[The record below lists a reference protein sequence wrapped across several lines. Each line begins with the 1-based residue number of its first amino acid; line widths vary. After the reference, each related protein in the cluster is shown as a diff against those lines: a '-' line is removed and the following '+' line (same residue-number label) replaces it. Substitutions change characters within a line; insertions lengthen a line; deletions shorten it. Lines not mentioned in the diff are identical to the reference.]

1 MESGFEAKSKRPVLV
16 LVGGFLGA
24 GKTTLLLKAAETLG
38 RSGLR
43 CALITN
49 DQGGALVDT
58 EFAGVHGVETGEVTG
73 GCFCCRLTDLIDA
86 AAALAA
92 HQPDVIFAEPVGS
105 CIDISAT
112 ILQPLKAYYADQFQ
126 LAPFTVLADP
136 DEYVRMQAG
145 DADPDL
151 AYLYRYQLDEADILC
166 FNKADL
172 CTAMPPGADFHL
184 SAKTGQQ
191 IDAWLDAVLHQQRV
205 AGGQLLQNV
214 DYARYAE
221 AEAAL
226 GWLNWRGE
234 IRLKKPLS
242 PSLLAG
248 PILDEIDNELSAAGI
263 PIAHLKVLDRA
274 PTGYVKAS
282 VTRNGEEPGVD
293 GDLTASFALD
303 HTLTLNLRA
312 TGDPAIMERIVRTAT
327 GRAGSW
333 MNEHLQAFRPSPPSP
348 ERRLDHIVAESSHTN

>member
-1 MESGFEAKSKRPVLV
+1 MQPNINTRPTLV

-24 GKTTLLLKAAETLG
+24 GKTTLLLKAAEVLEG
-38 RSGLR
+38 SGLR

-58 EFAGVHGVETGEVTG
+58 EFAQTKGLRTGEVTG
-73 GCFCCRLTDLIDA
+73 GCFCCRLSDLVEA

-112 ILQPLKAYYADQFQ
+112 ILQPLKAYYSDQFH

-136 DEYVRMQAG
+136 EEYERMHAG

-151 AYLYRYQLDEADILC
+151 AYLYRHQLDEADLLC
-166 FNKADL
+166 FSKADL
-172 CTAMPPGADFHL
+172 CTAMPPGADYHL
-184 SAKTGQQ
+184 SAHTGEQV
-191 IDAWLDAVLHQQRV
+191 DAWLDAVLHQNRV
-205 AGGQLLQNV
+205 AGAQTLQNV

-226 GWLNWRGE
+226 GWLNWRGD
-234 IRLKKPLS
+234 IRLARPLS
-242 PSLLAG
+242 PSLVAG
-248 PILDEIDNELSAAGI
+248 PILDEIDAELTVAGI
-263 PIAHLKVLDRA
+263 RIAHLKVLDRA
-274 PTGYVKAS
+274 STGYVKAS
-282 VTRNGEEPGVD
+282 LTRNGDEPGVD
-293 GDLTASFALD
+293 GDLTASFARD

-312 TGDPAIMERIVRTAT
+312 TGDPARMEEIVRTSV
-327 GRAGSW
+327 GRAGVW
-333 MNEHLQAFRPSPPSP
+333 TNDHLQAFRPSPPKP
-348 ERRLDHIVAESSHTN
+348 ERRMDHVVSVPGAGG